1 MGVQVISLLL
11 TCVLLNVYPT
21 FAVNKLLVVLVDGL
35 REDYP
40 ARDHLLLQ
48 FQAITKEGVKAQYVT
63 PVFPAKSY
71 PNYYSIMT
79 GLYSESHGMT
89 GNYMYDSE
97 RNVSFL
103 VGFNR
108 ESFEPF
114 WWENAE
120 PLWITATKAGKKANM
135 YYWPG
140 CQVSIRNTVPNKCVE
155 LTDLPSYEN
164 MVNSID
170 EILQLFGDD
179 VIDMAGLYYQKVD
192 IWGHRY
198 GPESELVRDKVR
210 EVDNVL
216 GYLRQKLTD
225 TGLDQSVNVIILSDH
240 GMASLPDYSASSGY
254 IRLADYIDVNDLKRP
269 TLYSDMLVHIW
280 PKDGLLEKVYSDLL
294 NVPHSVVLK
303 KEEIPDDWHYK
314 RGKYVPPLT
323 LLTQY
328 PWLVF
333 EDAAIPWTWDNA
345 THYVR
350 GSHGFNSNRMDM
362 KGVFM
367 AFGPDFRQGYEAE
380 AIDIVDEYQLMCRL
394 LDITPLPNNG
404 TWSRVEAML
413 GGAISGAVSQHARV
427 ASTAAIAQFQ
437 FLVFFSVYWS
447 LY

>member
-1 MGVQVISLLL
+1 MAVQTVLLL
-11 TCVLLNVYPT
+11 TCVLLHVCPSL
-21 FAVNKLLVVLVDGL
+21 AVNKLLVMLVDGL

-40 ARDHLLLQ
+40 TRDLHLLQ
-48 FQAITKEGVKAQYVT
+48 FQAIEREGVKAQYVT
-63 PVFPAKSY
+63 PAFPAKSY

-79 GLYSESHGMT
+79 GLYTESHGMT
-89 GNYMYDSE
+89 GNYMYDAE

-103 VGFNR
+103 VGFNQ

-140 CQVSIRNTVPNKCVE
+140 CQVTIRNTVPNKCIK
-155 LTDLPSYEN
+155 LTDLPSFEN

-170 EILQLFGDD
+170 EIVQLFSDD

-198 GPESELVRDKVR
+198 GPDSELVRDKVQ
-210 EVDNVL
+210 EVDITL

-225 TGLDQSVNVIILSDH
+225 TGLDQSVNVMILSDH
-240 GMASLPDYSASSGY
+240 GMAPLPDYSVTSGY
-254 IRLADYIDVNDLKRP
+254 ISLKDYVDVDDLKRP
-269 TLYSDMLVHIW
+269 TLYSDMIVHIW
-280 PKDGLLEKVYSDLL
+280 PKDGLLEKVYSDLR

-303 KEEIPDDWHYK
+303 KEDIPEDWHYK
-314 RGKYVPPLT
+314 RGKYVAPL
-323 LLTQY
+323 LLLAQY

-333 EDAAIPWTWDNA
+333 EDSAIPWTWDNA
-345 THYVR
+345 SHFPR
-350 GSHGFNSNRMDM
+350 GSHGFSSSRTDM

-367 AFGPDFRQGYEAE
+367 AFGPDFRKGYEADP
-380 AIDIVDEYQLMCRL
+380 IDIVDEYQLMCRL

-404 TWSRVEAML
+404 TWARVEGML
-413 GGAISGAVSQHARV
+413 DGAIYTAVSQYARV
-427 ASTAAIAQFQ
+427 VSTLAIAQST
-437 FLVFFSVYWS
+437 LVFFSFYLV
-447 LY
+447 LC